1 MTGRQRRSQTATLV
15 VLIIL
20 LMLLIWLLWRVF
32 MAVPPAPR
40 PKVTTGAL
48 SVALRGAPARQ
59 RLGDGGEATPSSCA
73 PGLAPAHSIL
83 DQLLALRDALAI
95 NH

>member
-1 MTGRQRRSQTATLV
+1 MTGRQRRSQTARLV
-15 VLIIL
+15 ALIIL

-32 MAVPPAPR
+32 MAMPPAPR

-48 SVALRGAPARQ
+48 SVALCGAQAALNLGAPAF
-59 RLGDGGEATPSSCA
+59 
-73 PGLAPAHSIL
+73 APAHSVF